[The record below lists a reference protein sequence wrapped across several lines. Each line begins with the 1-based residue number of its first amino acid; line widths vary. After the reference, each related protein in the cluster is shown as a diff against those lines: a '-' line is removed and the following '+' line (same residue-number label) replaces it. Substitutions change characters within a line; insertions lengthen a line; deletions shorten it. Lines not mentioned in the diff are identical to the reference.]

1 MKWNIDQTLLIE
13 VFIWQMQ
20 FYLEWNDFYLNWN
33 ALNLF
38 GVELLP
44 SPLRHLHHSSF
55 LNQTERNFE
64 TWKLTA
70 TSKGLLSFAQS
81 FSTLWIE
88 RQLAK
93 SHFLSQVIIFSDNE
107 KPSKLLQET
116 YLRLHN
122 LKMKYNVNYRSLQ
135 GSSILST
142 NNLN

>member
-1 MKWNIDQTLLIE
+1 MIE

-55 LNQTERNFE
+55 LNQTGRNFE

-70 TSKGLLSFAQS
+70 TSKELLSFAQS
-81 FSTLWIE
+81 FSTLWKKTSTCEI
-88 RQLAK
+88 
-93 SHFLSQVIIFSDNE
+93 
-107 KPSKLLQET
+107 LLLITGFNFQWQWETFKIDKT
-116 YLRLHN
+116 YLRLYN
-122 LKMKYNVNYRSLQ
+122 SKMKYNVNILGFFVNEIYYRLLQ

>member
-1 MKWNIDQTLLIE
+1 M
-13 VFIWQMQ
+13 
-20 FYLEWNDFYLNWN
+20 EWNDFHLSWN

-55 LNQTERNFE
+55 LDPTERNFE

-70 TSKGLLSFAQS
+70 TSKELLSFAQS

-93 SHFLSQVIIFSDNE
+93 SHFLSQVINFSDNE

-122 LKMKYNVNYRSLQ
+122 LKMKYNDSENSDIYYQLVQ

-142 NNLN
+142 NNLNYEPIN

>member
-1 MKWNIDQTLLIE
+1 MKWNIDKTLLIE
-13 VFIWQMQ
+13 VFIWQRQ

-55 LNQTERNFE
+55 LNQTGRNFE

-81 FSTLWIE
+81 FSTLWIK

-107 KPSKLLQET
+107 IPSKLLQET

-122 LKMKYNVNYRSLQ
+122 LKMKC
-135 GSSILST
+135 
-142 NNLN
+142 NNTRCLNIINK